1 MLNEEDRAR
10 GLLLNLTGDGKGKS
24 SSAFG
29 IALRALGWE
38 WRVAVLQF
46 IKSERPTGERN
57 FFLHH
62 FPGVLFE
69 SRGLGL
75 TKLPGDHAA
84 AARAAWERAK
94 ELLSGFDGEL
104 LILDELNV
112 AVHLGF
118 IDATCAAAALAGR
131 RAGLNVIVTGRN
143 AAPEVVAVS
152 DLVSEVRAVKHPF
165 RHGDPARKGLD
176 F

>member
-1 MLNEEDRAR
+1 MLNEEDRSK

-24 SSAFG
+24 SGAFG

-57 FFLHH
+57 FFLRH
-62 FPGVLFE
+62 FPEVLFE

-84 AARAAWERAK
+84 AARAGWERAK
-94 ELLSGFDGEL
+94 ELLAGFGGEL

-112 AVHLGF
+112 AIDRGF
-118 IDATCAAAALAGR
+118 IDAAEAAAALAGR

-143 AAPEVVAVS
+143 AAPEVIAVS
-152 DLVSEVRAVKHPF
+152 DLVSEVREVKHPF
-165 RHGDPARKGLD
+165 RRGDPARKGLD